1 MSINSV
7 AISGNLTR
15 DSELRALANGTSVLT
30 FGVAVNERV
39 KNQQTGEWEDRPNF
53 VDCAIFGARADALQR
68 YLVKGARVAVTGR
81 LRWSSW
87 EKNGQKR
94 SKLEVIADNVDLA
107 PRANEGQSDGS
118 NQQARPTYPDADSE
132 GSQPYYSA
140 PQTYDTDAH
149 W

>member
-53 VDCAIFGARADALQR
+53 VDCVIFGTRADALQR

-81 LRWSSW
+81 LRYSSW

-140 PQTYDTDAH
+140 PQTYDADAH